1 MADGISPENT
11 PTSSSIDPMNE
22 LEVCPKCGLEPICG
36 GLGVIRY
43 DVPLEDSRFG
53 KLFRCPN
60 HPLENDVER
69 QERLRRISNLDAYAD
84 KTFDTF
90 ITDRPDLSVSE
101 RLSLEMAKKVA
112 MTFAVEPQGWLLLEG
127 SYGSGKTH
135 LAAAV
140 GNARLAR
147 GDMVLFVTTPD
158 LLDHLR
164 NTYNA
169 SAEIEYDEMFERI
182 RSVPLLV
189 LDDLGAENP
198 SAWALEKLFQLLNH
212 RYTHRL
218 PTVITTNTNLDR
230 LDPRIRSRLLDNNL
244 IHQVSI
250 TAPDYRNA
258 ASQRHNQLSDLR
270 LYQDMTFDTF
280 DTRKKLTLQEQ
291 QNLEKALE
299 LARNYAQHPQGWLV
313 FTGIYGCGKTH
324 LAAAIGHECQ
334 DRGIGVVFV
343 TVPDLL
349 DYLRVTYNPGAPVTF
364 DQRFH
369 LVRNAPLLI
378 LDDLNSENASPWAK
392 EKLFQIM
399 DYRYVSQL
407 PTVITTPIAVENL
420 DARIRS
426 RLTDRRRSLVFAI
439 IAPDYPSRRGR
450 R

>member
-1 MADGISPENT
+1 
-11 PTSSSIDPMNE
+11 MNE

>member
-1 MADGISPENT
+1 
-11 PTSSSIDPMNE
+11 MNE

-258 ASQRHNQLSDLR
+258 ASQRQNQLSDLR